1 MEIINQIEFTN
12 NFWCVALPILLCIID
27 VVTGYVNAWKQNELS
42 SKKMRDGLAK
52 KFGEIVLC
60 LLGWLGYLSF
70 GIKLIAI
77 FPTFYIVT
85 MEITSIFENL
95 DNLGVPIPKVI
106 SDRVNNIGKEL
117 EGKKDDIQ

>member
-1 MEIINQIEFTN
+1 
-12 NFWCVALPILLCIID
+12 
-27 VVTGYVNAWKQNELS
+27 
-42 SKKMRDGLAK
+42 
-52 KFGEIVLC
+52 
-60 LLGWLGYLSF
+60 
-70 GIKLIAI
+70 
-77 FPTFYIVT
+77 

>member
-1 MEIINQIEFTN
+1 MINEIEFTN
-12 NFWCVALPILLCIID
+12 DFWCVALPIILCIID
-27 VVTGYVNAWKQNELS
+27 VVTGYVNAWKRNELS

-70 GIKLIAI
+70 GMKLIAV

-85 MEITSIFENL
+85 MELTSIFENL

-106 SDRVNNIGKEL
+106 REKVNNVGKEL
-117 EGKKDDIQ
+117 EGKNNDVQ

>member
-1 MEIINQIEFTN
+1 MINEIEFTN
-12 NFWCVALPILLCIID
+12 DFWCVALPILLCIID
-27 VVTGYVNAWKQNELS
+27 VVTGYVNAWKRNELS

-70 GIKLIAI
+70 GMKLIAV

-85 MEITSIFENL
+85 MEVTSIFENL

-106 SDRVNNIGKEL
+106 RERVNNVEKEL
-117 EGKKDDIQ
+117 EGKK

>member
-1 MEIINQIEFTN
+1 MINEIEFTN
-12 NFWCVALPILLCIID
+12 DFWCVALPIILCIID
-27 VVTGYVNAWKQNELS
+27 VVTGYVNAWKRNELS

-70 GIKLIAI
+70 GMKLIAV

-85 MEITSIFENL
+85 MELTSIFENL
-95 DNLGVPIPKVI
+95 DNLGVPIPKAI
-106 SDRVNNIGKEL
+106 RERVNNVGKEL
-117 EGKKDDIQ
+117 EGKK

>member
-1 MEIINQIEFTN
+1 MINEIEFTN
-12 NFWCVALPILLCIID
+12 DFWCVALPIILCIID
-27 VVTGYVNAWKQNELS
+27 VVTGYVNAWKRNELS

-70 GIKLIAI
+70 GIKLIAV

-85 MEITSIFENL
+85 MEVTSIFENL
-95 DNLGVPIPKVI
+95 DNLGVPIPKAI
-106 SDRVNNIGKEL
+106 RERVNNVGKEL
-117 EGKKDDIQ
+117 EGKNNDVQ